1 MSTDPRAAALHRLE
15 KDRAPALL
23 KDLFA
28 DHVRRVQAG
37 ETGMIPEADLEP
49 VSELPS
55 LESLASW
62 SAQGAAALSQ
72 TVVI

>member
-15 KDRAPALL
+15 KDRDPALL

-49 VSELPS
+49 VS
-55 LESLASW
+55 
-62 SAQGAAALSQ
+62 
-72 TVVI
+72 